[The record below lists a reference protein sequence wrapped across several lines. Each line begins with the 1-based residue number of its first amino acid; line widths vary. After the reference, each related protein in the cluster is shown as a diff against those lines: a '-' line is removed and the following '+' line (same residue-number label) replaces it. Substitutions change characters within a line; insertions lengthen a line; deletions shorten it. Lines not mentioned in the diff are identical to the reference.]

1 MLEKA
6 NELKTVISEFK
17 NNNTNEYLFWG
28 DNRNY
33 KLYKTIFEEEE
44 IKDYKESI
52 INTIE
57 LLLNER
63 EITQYDLDCSFDD
76 TIECYSAIDVKNY
89 QVINDKIDAE
99 EVTNISKKTDLD
111 KVNFII
117 FKICI
122 NDNLK
127 EKELTIIKRF
137 NKPSTVLR
145 QGMRFSL
152 VGDKMKR
159 IDDDVIFLD
168 GQIDAFEYGDIF
180 YIIDRQKFNSIF
192 KFRDMYCKIIDEKEA
207 FIKEKELID
216 NPEEFIN
223 ICKNNGHYVKK
234 LTKAIVK
241 NGFENLEKNKHR
253 VKDVIKQ
260 HKLDIKID
268 SNNRIIFEENKIE
281 EIINLLLDHYVKSEL
296 SDKRAVARAL
306 DYEAED

>member
-17 NNNTNEYLFWG
+17 NNNTNEYLFRG

-180 YIIDRQKFNSIF
+180 I
-192 KFRDMYCKIIDEKEA
+192 
-207 FIKEKELID
+207 L
-216 NPEEFIN
+216 
-223 ICKNNGHYVKK
+223 
-234 LTKAIVK
+234 
-241 NGFENLEKNKHR
+241 
-253 VKDVIKQ
+253 
-260 HKLDIKID
+260 
-268 SNNRIIFEENKIE
+268 
-281 EIINLLLDHYVKSEL
+281 
-296 SDKRAVARAL
+296 
-306 DYEAED
+306 